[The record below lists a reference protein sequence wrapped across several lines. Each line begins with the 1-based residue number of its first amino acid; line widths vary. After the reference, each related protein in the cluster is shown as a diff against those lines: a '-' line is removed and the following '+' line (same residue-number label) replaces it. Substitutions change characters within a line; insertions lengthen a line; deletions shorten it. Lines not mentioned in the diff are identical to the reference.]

1 MTVVGVCAVWE
12 VVRLLQEWHKDEEAT
27 AEAQDKIRESAS
39 SSSSELPP
47 YPRMRQL
54 VTCALLRWSCFTLLA
69 LSLILFRLRFNDHKP
84 ARCCD
89 IYIIYIIYSFDLL
102 ISLASLF
109 SHALKAQRCIAWQ
122 SLAPHTRDAAASLLR
137 RILRD

>member
-27 AEAQDKIRESAS
+27 AEAQEKIRESAS
-39 SSSSELPP
+39 SASSELPP

-54 VTCALLRWSCFTLLA
+54 VTCALLRWSCFTLLT

-84 ARCCD
+84 ARC
-89 IYIIYIIYSFDLL
+89 
-102 ISLASLF
+102 
-109 SHALKAQRCIAWQ
+109 
-122 SLAPHTRDAAASLLR
+122 
-137 RILRD
+137 